1 MGERTV
7 KIVFN
12 AMVKNESKI
21 ILRMLESVYKYI
33 DYWVIQDN
41 GSTDGTQQLING
53 FFKEKNIPGFLYY
66 EPWQYPGYNRNHT
79 LQRCLQAPHNCE
91 YVLRL
96 DADEVL
102 EVDDDFNWE
111 ELRNGDEVY
120 VYSIQRDVTIS
131 RPWIWKADLDWE
143 YTQSRRHEIL
153 IRKSRQ
159 PYRIYYLSN
168 KLRQIML
175 PGGNTW
181 ENPFKYF
188 IDSIELEQ
196 QVIKY
201 QFKDKSDVDY
211 DINTYYVWY
220 LAKSYID
227 FLEDCKNKKAVPF
240 FGKEHEVEMARRGI
254 FYFKKYLDMKL
265 DVNLNES
272 LSNVYSKEYLNMK
285 GCINE
290 MAYNALLYIGYLN
303 LRYVDV
309 NEGILFLN
317 KTYEF
322 DHLRNESLMH
332 LINHYKSVNNI
343 KMAYKYSSIAI
354 KNLYPGHIRDFFL
367 EKVCYPDTSYYLY
380 DLHSLLS
387 HQLGYNEEA
396 KTTCKKL
403 IDNIQLVPESE
414 RNRIENNYKV
424 FCDSVK

>member
-1 MGERTV
+1 MGQRTV

-79 LQRCLQAPHNCE
+79 LQRCLESPHGCE

-102 EVDDDFNWE
+102 EVDDDFDWE
-111 ELRNGDEVY
+111 ELRKGDEIY
-120 VYSIQRDVTIS
+120 VYSIQREVTVS
-131 RPWIWKADLDWE
+131 RPWMWRADFDWE
-143 YTQSRRHEIL
+143 YTNSRRHEVL

-159 PYRIYYLSN
+159 PHTRHFLSN

-181 ENPFKYF
+181 ENPFKYY

-201 QFKDKSDVDY
+201 EQKDPSDLDY
-211 DINTYYVWY
+211 DTDAYYVWY
-220 LAKSYID
+220 LAKSYVD
-227 FLEDCKNKKAVPF
+227 FLEDCKNGKTKTF
-240 FGKEHEVEMARRGI
+240 FGKDHEVEMARRGI
-254 FYFKKYLDMKL
+254 FYYKKYLDLKL
-265 DVNLNES
+265 QVNLKET
-272 LSNVYSKEYLNMK
+272 LSHYNSIEHLNML

-290 MAYNALLYIGYLN
+290 MAYIALLYVGVLN

-309 NEGILFLN
+309 DEGIYFLN

-322 DHLRNESLMH
+322 DHLRNEGIFH
-332 LINHYKSVNNI
+332 LINHYICTNNI
-343 KMAYKYSSIAI
+343 KMAYKYSSIAV
-354 KNLYPGHIRDFFL
+354 KNLYPSKVRDFFL
-367 EKVCYPDTSYYLY
+367 ERVCYPDTSYYLY
-380 DLHSLLS
+380 DTHSLIS
-387 HQLGYNEEA
+387 HELGYNEEA

-414 RNRIENNYKV
+414 RNRIENNYRV
-424 FCDSVK
+424 FCESVN